1 MTGFKQFLESGFFA
15 VVSAAAAWWT
25 WNLDWAGAIPAL
37 AFMAAFYSLTWM
49 AYSLVFRFVHY
60 IPENMTAGLKKSAFL
75 SVPLITGLLI
85 FHWFYTAGAA
95 LLFVGFVLIVW
106 KLPDYIIGYFIP
118 AFDIRKNINKSA
130 CRRWVFIFICGML
143 GFVFAP
149 TIYYQ
154 HQYKMAVNHF
164 GADSESVQL
173 SAACFLGEFAL
184 SHKAYYGRVVEV
196 FSARVRQLTKNKE
209 ESNKDSDMALHM
221 LYLLGTLQKD
231 QKIITKP
238 INLRHAN
245 LKGFS
250 LEELDFRDA
259 VLLGT
264 NLSGTLFFHTDLSN
278 ANAKYAV
285 LNKARMRYM
294 DANET
299 DFFLVEAKDADCR
312 HSRFRKASFTW
323 GEWKGSKF
331 YGSDLRSAVIRG
343 RALKNVSLYK
353 ARMQNVNA
361 IGAHFHES
369 DFRGARLDEGDFQ
382 RARFDKANLRGA
394 SLRNA
399 NLKEAVFVDADLRNA
414 DLTGAKFQKADFSG
428 ANLKGA
434 KGLEGVVINHDGLA
448 EKISR
453 ESS

>member
-1 MTGFKQFLESGFFA
+1 MTGFKQFLKSVFFA

-37 AFMAAFYSLTWM
+37 AFMAAFYSLMWM
-49 AYSLVFRFVHY
+49 FYGLFLQLAHH
-60 IPENMTAGLKKSAFL
+60 IPENITAGLKKSVFL
-75 SVPLITGLLI
+75 SIPFITGLLV
-85 FHWFYTAGAA
+85 FHWFYMAGAA

-118 AFDIRKNINKSA
+118 AFDIRKKINKSV
-130 CRRWVFIFICGML
+130 CRRWVFIFFCGML
-143 GFVFAP
+143 GFAFAP
-149 TIYYQ
+149 TVYYQ

-173 SAACFLGEFAL
+173 SAACFMGEFAL

-209 ESNKDSDMALHM
+209 ESNKDSDMALHI
-221 LYLLGTLQKD
+221 LYLLGTLQED
-231 QKIITKP
+231 QKIITKA

-250 LEELDFRDA
+250 LEELDFRGA
-259 VLLGT
+259 MMLGT
-264 NLSGTLFFHTDLSN
+264 NLSGALLFHTDLSN

-285 LNKARMRYM
+285 LNKASMRYM

-312 HSRFRKASFTW
+312 HSRFRKARFTW
-323 GEWKGSKF
+323 GEWKGSLF
-331 YGSDLRSAVIRG
+331 HGCDFRNAVIRG

-369 DFRGARLDEGDFQ
+369 DFRGARLDEGNFQ
-382 RARFDKANLRGA
+382 RARFNKANLRGA
-394 SLRNA
+394 RLRNA
-399 NLKEAVFVDADLRNA
+399 NLKEAVFVDADLQNA
-414 DLTGAKFQKADFSG
+414 DLTGAKLQKADFSG

-448 EKISR
+448 EKISQ
-453 ESS
+453 ESN